1 MTQYGAS
8 QPVRR
13 VEDARFVTGH
23 GRYMDDINLP
33 GQAYGYMLRSTVA
46 HATIRGIDTAAAEA
60 APGVIAVITGAE
72 LDAAEVNHLPCL
84 LPLEN
89 QDGSPMAQPP
99 RPVICADKVRHVG
112 DNVAF
117 VVAETLV
124 QAKDAA
130 ELIDVDYDMLGAVV
144 DTAGA
149 ADAGQAQIHGEA
161 ANNTCFDWA
170 YGDADTVAAAFA
182 KAAKTVELEIVN
194 NRLIVNTMEP
204 RGVIAA
210 PATDNERMTVH
221 AGTQG
226 SWLVRDVLAGAVLK
240 AEPSELRLITPDV
253 GGGFGMKAFIYPEY
267 AAAMW
272 AAKQLDRPVKWIG
285 ERSDAFIS
293 DAAGRDNVTRAEL
306 AFDAEHRIIGMR
318 VDTFANLGAY
328 LSSFAP
334 FIPTMANLKVVP
346 GIYDVKCLHTRVRGV
361 FTNTVAVDAY
371 RGAGRPEAIYLIERM
386 IDKAADDLGVDRI
399 ELRRRNLIPSSAV
412 PFQTAAGETYD
423 SGDFETVMNMALEG
437 ADWSGIEARKAEAAK
452 RGRAR
457 GIGLCYYIEST
468 MGPEQEMAAIK
479 FEDDGTVIV
488 AVGTQSTGQGHETA
502 YAQVLHE
509 RLGVPFE
516 SIRVVQGDTDMLRNG
531 GGTGGSR
538 SLTAEGW
545 AINETADEVI
555 DKGKHYAAQLLEAAV
570 TDIEFGEGTFRI
582 AGTDRAIGVI
592 DLAREAKAMP
602 TPPEGVDGGLD
613 SEKEITVGAWT
624 FPNGCHVAEVEI
636 DPETGVT
643 NVVRYSIVD
652 DFGRVLNPLLVEG
665 QVHGGVAQ
673 GIGQALYEHTVHDS
687 DGQLL
692 TGSFMDYAM
701 PRADDMPSFE
711 FATHEV
717 PCANNEMGVKGCGE
731 AGSLA
736 SPPAVINAMVDAL
749 SDRDVKHIDMPAT
762 PQKVWQLLHKQ

>member
-13 VEDARFVTGH
+13 VEDARFVTGN
-23 GRYMDDINLP
+23 GRYIDDINLEN
-33 GQAYGYMLRSTVA
+33 QAYGTMLRSPVA
-46 HATIRGIDTAAAEA
+46 HANIRNIDTAAAEA
-60 APGVIAVITGAE
+60 APGVLAVITGAE
-72 LDAAEVNHLPCL
+72 LNAAEVNNIPCL
-84 LPLEN
+84 VPIEN
-89 QDGSPMAQPP
+89 QDGTPMAQPA
-99 RPVICADKVRHVG
+99 RPVICSDKVRHVG

-130 ELIDVDYDMLGAVV
+130 ELIEVDYDTLDAVV
-144 DTAGA
+144 DTARA
-149 ADAGQAQIHGEA
+149 AEPGQAQIHAEA
-161 ANNTCFDWA
+161 ANNLCFDWA
-170 YGDADTVAAAFA
+170 YGDAKAVEAAF
-182 KAAKTVELEIVN
+182 KSAAKTASIEIVN

-204 RGVIAA
+204 RGVIAS
-210 PATDNERMTVH
+210 PATDSERMTVH

-240 AEPSELRLITPDV
+240 ADPSELRLITPDV

-272 AAKQLDRPVKWIG
+272 AAQKLNRPVKWIG

-306 AFDAEHRIIGMR
+306 AFDADHKIIGMR
-318 VDTFANLGAY
+318 VDTDANLGAY

-371 RGAGRPEAIYLIERM
+371 RGAGRPEAIYLIERL
-386 IDKAADDLGVDRI
+386 IDKAANELGVDRV
-399 ELRRRNLIPSSAV
+399 ELRRRNLIPEAAV
-412 PFQTAAGETYD
+412 PFERATGETYD
-423 SGDFETVMNMALEG
+423 SGEFDTVLSMALDR
-437 ADWSGIEARKAEAAK
+437 ADWAGIDARKAESAK
-452 RGRAR
+452 RGKER

-468 MGPEQEMAAIK
+468 MGPEQEMAAIR
-479 FEDDGTVIV
+479 FDEDGTVIV

-509 RLGVPFE
+509 KLGVPFE

-545 AINETADEVI
+545 AIREAADEVI

-570 TDIEFGEGTFRI
+570 TDIEFGEGAFRI
-582 AGTDRAIGVI
+582 TGTDRTIAML
-592 DLAREAKAMP
+592 DLAREAKAMA
-602 TPPEGVDGGLD
+602 TPPEGVEDGLD

-636 DPETGVT
+636 DPDTGVT
-643 NVVRYSIVD
+643 DVVRYTIVD

-665 QVHGGVAQ
+665 QVHGGVVQ
-673 GIGQALYEHTVHDS
+673 GIGQALYEHTVHDA

-701 PRADDMPSFE
+701 PRADQMPSFD

-717 PCANNEMGVKGCGE
+717 PCVNNPMGVKGCGE

-749 SDRDVKHIDMPAT
+749 SDHGITHIDMPAT
-762 PQKVWQLLHKQ
+762 PQAVWQMLQQ